1 LPCYLAISFPGTLL
15 PPNSRHVSCPV
26 LRWNQPKSVAVLP
39 RFAEIVGSS
48 PRETEESER
57 AKAHLPRPSQLG
69 IQSASRSRAA
79 LRAEHGAGTIKAIL
93 WTVLLIYGAFVAYK
107 ILPAYVA
114 EYQLQDKMQEQ
125 AKFAVVNRYPE
136 EQIRDSIFKV
146 IKDLEIPVKR
156 EDIKITATQDVVRI
170 ACDYSVPVDLL
181 VYQMNL
187 HFTPSS
193 ENKNL

>member
-1 LPCYLAISFPGTLL
+1 M
-15 PPNSRHVSCPV
+15 
-26 LRWNQPKSVAVLP
+26 
-39 RFAEIVGSS
+39 
-48 PRETEESER
+48 
-57 AKAHLPRPSQLG
+57 PRPSQIG